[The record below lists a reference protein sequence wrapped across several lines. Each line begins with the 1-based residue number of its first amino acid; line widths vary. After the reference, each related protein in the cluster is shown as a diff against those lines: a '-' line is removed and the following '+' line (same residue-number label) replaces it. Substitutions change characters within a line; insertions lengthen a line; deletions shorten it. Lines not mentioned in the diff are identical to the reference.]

1 MARIYQPQDYGDN
14 FQGAA
19 QSRGFQAVQAVNRS
33 NQEKQKAQQAIQNID
48 TEIKVL
54 GRKQA
59 LESTEMQGQQAVERS
74 NQQGQAKVMQ
84 GIMSL
89 SQTALK
95 GVQMV
100 QQEGERIEQENGIL
114 DAIGLNNQPDGGSQL
129 NPQDF
134 NDAQDVNTQIGVQS
148 TAIDQTATEVE
159 SSGSLMDKDVG
170 NQLRQSSAYVQAQGI
185 RGNVYQARSGHRI
198 FMQEALNAIPDAQKP
213 RSMAEAQ
220 ALVRALNRQ
229 FLSAAGLLDPSKRS
243 LIARELGPTILN
255 NNANIEA
262 QLVASAIKAD
272 QTENMTQVSSNIYNS
287 VASDASAAEVWQTA
301 SEGMAHGNVGHKGF
315 SAASNQAAMEAVIEQ
330 AKADGDVQLLQDLM
344 TTPKIPG
351 QPNGP
356 TLGDAY
362 GHLLGPAVASARST
376 RNSEISSIKTEQ
388 NRAAT
393 EAVQAYYDNPSQEAK
408 GRLIEQLQAMPQTAS
423 VRQELQRITA
433 AGFNN
438 DPELEADFARRAARG
453 EFIGQDELQEALDSG
468 RIRPEV
474 YQQHAK
480 SHVDIKNEAK
490 AREVTKELMP
500 IIQNTVLGG
509 ARTADMPATTRTVF
523 NMRTKMFQDELTSLL
538 AAEARSNPELLT
550 NIQERNRV
558 ATELMQQLS
567 TRPEYTLI
575 TDPVQ
580 GIKFAADPGFDS
592 EGYQKITIVPGEQ
605 DFRGL
610 DLLKVTK
617 AVPLSEINPTDDF
630 LVKPDILNESVN
642 HLLGG
647 GNPDKLPGIVHGWA
661 RTLGVSPRA
670 LVDAQLQ
677 RYGKPS
683 IKLLEQNA
691 GKAATPGADL
701 NAATGYQ
708 HLQSMGVPTRGA
720 AYLTSAISHE
730 SAWNGEREWGQ
741 VAGDGTNRNG
751 GLVSWASW
759 SNDSARLGAIERHFG
774 RNISQISE
782 TDQLDYMLNVEMNRG
797 RFKQYRAVF
806 MDPNASSADL
816 RWAVSG
822 YWGFDP
828 KYTGNRWSDAEAMI
842 AGKA

>member
-1 MARIYQPQDYGDN
+1 
-14 FQGAA
+14 
-19 QSRGFQAVQAVNRS
+19 
-33 NQEKQKAQQAIQNID
+33 
-48 TEIKVL
+48 
-54 GRKQA
+54 
-59 LESTEMQGQQAVERS
+59 
-74 NQQGQAKVMQ
+74 
-84 GIMSL
+84 
-89 SQTALK
+89 
-95 GVQMV
+95 
-100 QQEGERIEQENGIL
+100 
-114 DAIGLNNQPDGGSQL
+114 
-129 NPQDF
+129 
-134 NDAQDVNTQIGVQS
+134 
-148 TAIDQTATEVE
+148 
-159 SSGSLMDKDVG
+159 
-170 NQLRQSSAYVQAQGI
+170 
-185 RGNVYQARSGHRI
+185 
-198 FMQEALNAIPDAQKP
+198 MQEALNAIPDAQKP
-213 RSMAEAQ
+213 RTMAEAQ
-220 ALVRALNRQ
+220 ALVRNLNRQ
-229 FLSAAGLLDPSKRS
+229 FFQASGLFGVNKSV
-243 LIARELGPTILN
+243 IAKELGPTIIN

-272 QTENMTQVSSNIYNS
+272 QAANMTQIQSNIYNS
-287 VASDASAAEVWQTA
+287 VASDASAAEVWQAA

-330 AKADGDVQLLQDLM
+330 AKADGDVQLLQELM
-344 TTPKIPG
+344 ATPKIPG

-356 TLGDAY
+356 TLGDEY
-362 GHLLGPAVASARST
+362 GHLIGPAVASARST
-376 RNSEISSIKTEQ
+376 RNSEISGIKTEQ
-388 NRAAT
+388 NRMAS

-408 GRLIEQLQAMPQTAS
+408 AQLIEKLQAMPQTSS

-433 AGFNN
+433 SGFNN
-438 DPELEADFARRAARG
+438 DPALEADFAARAARG

-480 SHVDIKNEAK
+480 SNVDIKNEAK

-500 IIQNTVLGG
+500 FIQQTVLGG
-509 ARTADMPATTRTVF
+509 TRTADMPATTRTVF

-538 AAEARSNPELLT
+538 AAEARSNPELLS
-550 NIQERNRV
+550 NVNERNRV
-558 ATELMQQLS
+558 ATELMQQLAS
-567 TRPEYTLI
+567 RPEYQLV
-575 TDPVQ
+575 TDPKE
-580 GIKFAADPGFDS
+580 GIKFAADPGVTS
-592 EGYQKITIVPGEQ
+592 EGFKAITIAPGEQ
-605 DFRGL
+605 DFREFGL
-610 DLLKVTK
+610 NQVTSK
-617 AVPLSEINPTDDF
+617 VPLSEINATDD
-630 LVKPDILNESVN
+630 LILKPEALNESVN
-642 HLLGG
+642 TIMSGG
-647 GNPDKLPGIVHGWA
+647 QLSRTVRGWA
-661 RTLGVSPRA
+661 RTLGMSERA
-670 LVDAQLQ
+670 FVDAQLQ

-683 IKLLEQNA
+683 LKLLEEGA
-691 GKAATPGADL
+691 GKAAAPGTDL